1 MSNVS
6 KTITIADFNI
16 DAEFLQ
22 EYIHDE
28 NVDVQE
34 FNDFVDEFK
43 TDIITEAQD
52 FIDDEDTDE
61 IPHMVVDMWYSR

>member
-6 KTITIADFNI
+6 KAITIADFNI

-34 FNDFVDEFK
+34 FNNFVDEFK

-52 FIDDEDTDE
+52 FIDDEDKDE

>member
-6 KTITIADFNI
+6 KAITIADFNI

-34 FNDFVDEFK
+34 FNNFVDEFK